1 MDFSLIAYFK
11 SSTILY
17 QFPIV
22 ISILALLVLNAIHI
36 SKMFFFMIS
45 ERMEF
50 DLEKPIVL
58 AETRFKVNLILRAY
72 ITQQQSIPS
81 YEYRIPQP
89 MAELAA

>member
-1 MDFSLIAYFK
+1 
-11 SSTILY
+11 
-17 QFPIV
+17 
-22 ISILALLVLNAIHI
+22 
-36 SKMFFFMIS
+36 MIS

-50 DLEKPIVL
+50 DLEKTIVL